1 MHSSSSGLLMDK
13 YIAGV
18 VMRKIPILLFF
29 LFFVQITA
37 CGMAQQVD
45 IQPDDLVGKTLTETW
60 RRGSFVG
67 ASYKTSILTPTS
79 MRWYALTGNLKGKSE
94 EVEYACTKVGREI
107 LQVSWREETT
117 GSKAIVTYNFKTMKM
132 FGVIVESKRDFLLQ
146 GTFTIE
152 QSKDEMKD
160 RKDLPELFK
169 EEATNEQ

>member
-1 MHSSSSGLLMDK
+1 MHSSSSGLLKDR

-29 LFFVQITA
+29 IFFVQITA

-45 IQPDDLVGKTLTETW
+45 IQPEDLVGKTLNETW

-67 ASYKTSILTPTS
+67 ASYKTSILSSTH

-94 EVEYACTKVGREI
+94 EVEYECTKVGREI
-107 LQVSWREETT
+107 LQVSWREKTT
-117 GSKAIVTYNFKTMKM
+117 GSQAVVTYNFKTMKM
-132 FGVIVESKRDFLLQ
+132 FGVIVEEERDFLLQ

-152 QSKDEMKD
+152 QSKGEVSDG
-160 RKDLPELFK
+160 KDLPELFK
-169 EEATNEQ
+169 KEATSDQ